1 MMAMRSPM
9 RYRVDDGDA
18 IRDAMS
24 RGRWQCDPRCD
35 AAWMMAMRSA
45 TGCRVGDGN
54 AIRDGMPRG

>member
-35 AAWMMAMRSA
+35 AAWMMAIRSPMRY
-45 TGCRVGDGN
+45 RVDDGN
-54 AIRDGMPRG
+54 AIPDAMP